1 MRLPAKKF
9 LVIIL
14 ITASLTSCGSGQM
27 ASTRLIKQV
36 TDGVEAQSDEIRLRN
51 IKVIKTTTGE
61 GVLVGTLVNWS
72 DTTDTI
78 TSVSINNQLTTY
90 VAKSSE
96 LIKNKPITFV
106 GDIANAD
113 AAIAVLAKTP
123 GYRIPVTFTF
133 AKAAPVT
140 LDTLIVNGDGIYEVL
155 SRYSPKVELP
165 ENVILEG
172 QLTN

>member
-1 MRLPAKKF
+1 MSGKIKK
-9 LVIIL
+9 L
-14 ITASLTSCGSGQM
+14 ITLTIITATLTGCGSGQM

-51 IKVIKTTTGE
+51 VKVIKTAAGE

-72 DTTDTI
+72 DQSDQI
-78 TSVSINNQLTTY
+78 TSVTINNQPAIYT
-90 VAKSSE
+90 AKSSE
-96 LIKNKPITFV
+96 LLRNKPITFV

-113 AAIAVLAKTP
+113 AYISTLDKEP

-133 AKAAPVT
+133 ASAAPVT

-155 SRYSPKVELP
+155 NRYNQVATAAIPQAA
-165 ENVILEG
+165 N
-172 QLTN
+172 